1 MWVDMW
7 NAQRN
12 ARVEDDHT
20 PDNDEGAYLRHLE
33 WLRKEYRVI
42 LKGAWTR
49 ADCLELMPS
58 EALIV
63 HSTTLLGRPLERT

>member
-20 PDNDEGAYLRHLE
+20 PDNDEEAYLRHLE
-33 WLRKEYRVI
+33 WLHKEYRVI
-42 LKGAWTR
+42 L
-49 ADCLELMPS
+49 
-58 EALIV
+58 
-63 HSTTLLGRPLERT
+63 